1 MNRSSY
7 LLTGIIGSFALSV
20 YALVIVPQKQLGSM
34 QPQFQDDEGK
44 IVDIYPIEND
54 GIVKAGRAVYASEG
68 CIYCHS
74 QQIRDEQN
82 GLDIERGWAVRRTV
96 ARDYLFD
103 DPPFLGSTRMGPDLA
118 NVGSTKWRNEPEN
131 ENPDHKPAKRDAKW
145 HLLHLYNPRVI
156 VKDSNMPS
164 YRYLFKKQ
172 KVGGQ
177 RSAEALNVPVEE
189 GYEIVP
195 KPEAKNLVGYLL
207 SLDKSHPLKEVKTAA
222 PEVAAK

>member
-1 MNRSSY
+1 MNRTTS

-20 YALVIVPQKQLGSM
+20 YALVIVPQQQLGGL
-34 QPQFQDDEGK
+34 QPQFTDDEGK
-44 IVDIYPIEND
+44 IVDIYPIENE

-82 GLDIERGWAVRRTV
+82 GLDIERGWGVRRTV
-96 ARDYLFD
+96 ARDYIFD
-103 DPPFLGSTRMGPDLA
+103 NPPFLGSSRLGPDLS
-118 NVGSTKWRNEPEN
+118 NVGSAKWRNEPEN
-131 ENPDHKPAKRDAKW
+131 EDADHKPAKRNAKW

-156 VKDSNMPS
+156 VGESNMPS
-164 YRYLFKKQ
+164 YRYLFTKRKIS
-172 KVGGQ
+172 GQ
-177 RSAEALNVPVEE
+177 RSVEALDVPVED

-207 SLDKSHPLKEVKTAA
+207 SLDKSHPLKEVKSTAPA
-222 PEVAAK
+222 VAAK